1 MELRAGRR
9 AVRYTLKPSRAAGML
24 IANKP
29 ETFLL
34 QKGMCQKSRP
44 CQSGDMY
51 TRAIEDGGEDDRRT
65 SGSQKGAD
73 RVKAHIV

>member
-1 MELRAGRR
+1 
-9 AVRYTLKPSRAAGML
+9 ML

-34 QKGMCQKSRP
+34 QKGMCQKSRQCQKSRP